1 VFQLKR
7 LVPVAVAIVALFLL
21 PGSATANGG
30 QTKIEQ
36 VPGNFVM
43 TSADCVHLPPGTT
56 ITGTGT
62 GRSITRTTTNRSGIT
77 TVVNSTVT
85 PGTAT
90 DQAGNAYRFFYSNQF
105 RVSNTAADRTRFSGP
120 MVDLFLLSGR
130 GPAKLRNGFVATFV
144 TNFAGFSRYY
154 KIAAF
159 GDPITFPTGVGPF
172 CDPL

>member
-1 VFQLKR
+1 LKR
-7 LVPVAVAIVALFLL
+7 LVPAAVAIIALLLL
-21 PGSATANGG
+21 PTSATANGG
-30 QTKIEQ
+30 QTTIEQ

-43 TSADCVHLPPGTT
+43 TSADCVHLPPNTT
-56 ITGTGT
+56 ITGSGT

-77 TVVNSTVT
+77 TIVNSTIT

-90 DQAGNAYRFFYSNQF
+90 DQAGNSYRFFYSNEF
-105 RVSNTAADRTRFSGP
+105 RVSNTAANPTRFSGP

-130 GPAKLRNGFVATFV
+130 GPAKLRNGFVATFT
-144 TNFAGFSRYY
+144 TNFADFSRYDE
-154 KIAAF
+154 IASF